1 MKKTLLF
8 SATLFA
14 LTSVAQTPIY
24 LYKNGKVIYS
34 GNVVPDSIVFH
45 APAQDDTQGGDA
57 AGGSESGSTEMFLT
71 PSQYMNNIKNT
82 ITTNVPGSATQQNG
96 GGKMESIKYYSNLA
110 RKQKAADV
118 LLPANYDKNKKYP
131 VMYVNHG
138 IFGTEK
144 SMQDES
150 NGIRSMANN
159 LAASGEAKEMIIVY
173 TAMYTCPTKDNCSG
187 FSAEECK
194 YYDDFREDLIDC
206 LMPYINQN
214 YSTYTDREHT
224 AISGF
229 SMGGREALYIGLTKP
244 EYFGYIGCACPA
256 PGVTPAQDMFMTHP
270 GNMQKSEL
278 KFKDGEPTPYVFLI
292 TGGTNDGTVGTFPKE
307 YHETLTSNGVEH
319 QWQEIQGGGH
329 DASCIV
335 PMYYNFIK
343 NIFKT
348 ASDLMSGGR

>member
-8 SATLFA
+8 STALLA
-14 LTSVAQTPIY
+14 LTAVAQTPIY
-24 LYKNGKVIYS
+24 IYKDGKIIFS
-34 GNVVPDSIVFH
+34 SNELPDSVTFS
-45 APAQDDTQGGDA
+45 APVQEEIPGG
-57 AGGSESGSTEMFLT
+57 GGSEGGSTEMFLT
-71 PSQYMNNIKNT
+71 PSQYMQNIKGT
-82 ITTNVPGSATQQNG
+82 ITTSVPGNATSTNG
-96 GGKMESIKYYSNLA
+96 DGTMESIRYFSKIAN
-110 RKQKAADV
+110 KQKAADV
-118 LLPANYDKNKKYP
+118 LLPKNYDKSKKYP

-150 NGIRSMANN
+150 NKIRTMANN
-159 LAASGEAKEMIIVY
+159 LAASGESKEMIIVY
-173 TAMYTCPTKDNCSG
+173 TFMYTSANSENCGG
-187 FSAEECK
+187 FTAEECK
-194 YYDDFREDLIDC
+194 KYDDFREDLVDC

-229 SMGGREALYIGLTKP
+229 SMGGREALYIGITKP
-244 EYFGYIGCACPA
+244 EVFGYIGCACPA
-256 PGVTPAQDMFMTHP
+256 PGVTPAQDNFMAHP

-278 KFKDGEPTPYVFLI
+278 KFKDGEPTPYVFII
-292 TGGTNDGTVGTFPKE
+292 TGGTNDGTVGQFPKE
-307 YHETLTSNGVEH
+307 YHETLQSNNVDH
-319 QWQEIQGGGH
+319 IWQEIQGGGH

-343 NIFKT
+343 NIFKN

>member
-1 MKKTLLF
+1 MKKTFLL
-8 SATLFA
+8 SAALFA
-14 LTSVAQTPIY
+14 LAAFAQTPVY
-24 LYKNGKVIYS
+24 LYKDGKVIYS

-45 APAQDDTQGGDA
+45 APADEGAQGGEI
-57 AGGSESGSTEMFLT
+57 GGGETSELFLSA
-71 PSQYMNNIKNT
+71 SQYMTQIKGNIT
-82 ITTNVPGSATQQNG
+82 ASVPGNATQNNG
-96 GGKMESIKYYSNLA
+96 AGTMESIKYFSKLA
-110 RKQKAADV
+110 NKQKPADV

-144 SMQDES
+144 SMQDEG
-150 NGIRSMANN
+150 NKIRTMANN

-173 TAMYTCPTKDNCSG
+173 TFMYTSSNSDNCAG
-187 FSAEECK
+187 FNQEECK
-194 YYDDFREDLIDC
+194 KYDDFREDLTEC

-229 SMGGREALYIGLTKP
+229 SMGGREALYIGITKP
-244 EYFGYIGCACPA
+244 EVFGYIGCACPA
-256 PGVTPAQDMFMTHP
+256 PGVTPAQDNFMTHV

-307 YHETLTSNGVEH
+307 YHQTLESNGVDH
-319 QWQEIQGGGH
+319 IWQEIAGGGH

-343 NIFKT
+343 NIFKS

>member
-1 MKKTLLF
+1 MKKSLLF
-8 SATLFA
+8 SAAICAFTA
-14 LTSVAQTPIY
+14 LAQTPIY
-24 LYKNGKVIYS
+24 LYKDGKVFYS
-34 GNVVPDSIVFH
+34 SNVIPDSIVFH
-45 APAQDDTQGGDA
+45 APADDGSQGG
-57 AGGSESGSTEMFLT
+57 GSQGGSTEMFLT
-71 PSQYMNNIKNT
+71 PAQYMNNIKGN
-82 ITTNVPGSATQQNG
+82 ITTNVPNNVKDNNG
-96 GGKMESIKYYSNLA
+96 AGTLESISYYSSLA
-110 RKQKAADV
+110 HKNKNADV

-150 NGIRSMANN
+150 NKIRTMANN

-173 TAMYTCPTKDNCSG
+173 TFMYTSANSENCGG
-187 FSAEECK
+187 FTAEECK
-194 YYDDFREDLIDC
+194 KYDDFREDLIDC

-229 SMGGREALYIGLTKP
+229 SMGGREALYIGITKP
-244 EYFGYIGCACPA
+244 EVFGYIGCACPA
-256 PGVTPAQDMFMTHP
+256 PGVTPAQDMFMAHP

-278 KFKDGEPTPYVFLI
+278 KFKNGEPTPYVFLI

-307 YHETLTSNGVEH
+307 YHETLTANGVDH
-319 QWQEIQGGGH
+319 IWQEIQGGGH

-343 NIFKT
+343 NVFKN
-348 ASDLMSGGR
+348 ASDLMSGGK

>member
-1 MKKTLLF
+1 MRKTLLF
-8 SATLFA
+8 SAVLLS
-14 LTSVAQTPIY
+14 LTAVAQTPIY
-24 LYKNGKVIYS
+24 LYKDGKIIFS
-34 GNVVPDSIVFH
+34 SNVLPDSVTFS
-45 APAQDDTQGGDA
+45 APVQEENPG
-57 AGGSESGSTEMFLT
+57 GGSEGGSTEMFLT
-71 PSQYMNNIKNT
+71 PSQYMQNIKAS
-82 ITTNVPGSATQQNG
+82 ITTNVPGNATGVNG
-96 GGKMESIKYYSNLA
+96 DGTMESIRYFSKIAN
-110 RKQKAADV
+110 KQKPADV
-118 LLPANYDKNKKYP
+118 LLPKNYDKNKKYP

-144 SMQDES
+144 SMQDEG
-150 NGIRSMANN
+150 NKIRTMANN

-173 TAMYTCPTKDNCSG
+173 TFMYTSANSENCGG
-187 FSAEECK
+187 FTAEECK
-194 YYDDFREDLIDC
+194 KYDDFREDLTEC

-229 SMGGREALYIGLTKP
+229 SMGGREALYIGITKP
-244 EYFGYIGCACPA
+244 EVFGYIGCACPA
-256 PGVTPAQDMFMTHP
+256 PGVTPARDNFMSHP

-307 YHETLTSNGVEH
+307 YHETLQSNNVDH
-319 QWQEIQGGGH
+319 IWQEIQGGGH

-343 NIFKT
+343 NIFKN